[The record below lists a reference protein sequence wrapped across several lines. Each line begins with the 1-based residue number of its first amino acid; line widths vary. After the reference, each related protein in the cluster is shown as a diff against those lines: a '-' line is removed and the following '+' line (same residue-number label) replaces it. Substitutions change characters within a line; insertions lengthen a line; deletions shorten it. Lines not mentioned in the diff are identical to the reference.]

1 MFFRGLKRSAAVLEI
16 CSLQDYQALKATADA
31 PVLVGWFSARHSLPA
46 KLFAADFVSL
56 AQKYPNYQF
65 FTLNVDD
72 APTAAYDAEVT
83 DAPEIVVMPVGSKP
97 DGSLFDKTD
106 WVCVKAKLGRYDQLV
121 DQARQVI
128 DSVKVGE
135 EKRTDKSAWVFDPA
149 TGTSLPLH
157 ASY

>member
-1 MFFRGLKRSAAVLEI
+1 MFFRALKRTAPLLEI
-16 CSLQDYQALKATADA
+16 SSAEEYQTMKSTAEA
-31 PVLVGWFSARHSLPA
+31 AVLVGWFSARHSLPA
-46 KLFAADFVSL
+46 KLFAPDFVSL

-65 FTLNVDD
+65 FTLNVDE

-97 DGSLFDKTD
+97 DGSRFDKTD

-128 DSVKVGE
+128 DSIQVGE
-135 EKRTDKSAWVFDPA
+135 SSEKTSWVFDPA
-149 TGTSLPLH
+149 TGTTLPLH
-157 ASY
+157 SSY